1 MGRVWA
7 RSAQRCARSG
17 RPKSEKR
24 KKDGLR
30 VEGGPIGPPHM
41 NQKRRAVADLVGTD
55 AGPEALR
62 RPGEAP
68 QAPKVAQNGDCFF
81 VSCRRRLRLRVL
93 KLCHRTQT

>member
-17 RPKSEKR
+17 RPKLAKR

-41 NQKRRAVADLVGTD
+41 NQKRRAVVGLVGTD
-55 AGPEALR
+55 AGFEALR

-68 QAPKVAQNGDCFF
+68 
-81 VSCRRRLRLRVL
+81 
-93 KLCHRTQT
+93 